1 MSAIDESQTY
11 EEITLQKIRFTAS
24 AMSCY
29 PQDLE
34 FNTYR
39 DMRFQTL
46 TDYLSWNLL
55 GKKIETQTC
64 PRTWWDG
71 FKHKYFPRWL
81 KERYPVEWDS
91 IKLYNI
97 CPHINID
104 FPSNKGV
111 HLDWINKEHGF
122 DKHE

>member
-55 GKKIETQTC
+55 GKKIETKTY
-64 PRTWWDG
+64 PSTWWDG
-71 FKHKYFPRWL
+71 FKNKYLPKWL
-81 KERYPVEWDS
+81 KKRYPPSFDS
-91 IKLYNI
+91 FTLYNI